1 MVFLCRRGIDS
12 LQLHPKKQC
21 RAIFFKM
28 HPAFFLSSDSK
39 IKKNIRIFA
48 AVFKYKEK

>member
-28 HPAFFLSSDSK
+28 HPAFFFHPIANS
-39 IKKNIRIFA
+39 KNIRIFA

>member
-28 HPAFFLSSDSK
+28 HPAFFFHPIANSKKYPYLCSS
-39 IKKNIRIFA
+39 F
-48 AVFKYKEK
+48 